1 MSLHPSQRQHR
12 YSVQESTP
20 SYSSLAA
27 ALPPVGTFQTDAQG
41 HYESVNPRW
50 CEMTG
55 LPPEAANGEG
65 WLQAVYTGDRAD
77 IAHRWQQAWQHHIPF
92 HAEYRLQQPSG
103 EILWVLSQAAPLSQN
118 DGQTADAIAGYVG
131 TLIDITRYKQAT
143 QPATAES
150 STSAPKASLSNVQ
163 HQLNHA
169 SANRQQAEAILTE
182 FRDFY
187 LTLFESFPCPMW
199 RTDPSGNCNY
209 LNQAWLDLTGRL
221 LHEELNKGW
230 IDGIHPDDREHY
242 CLAFVTAMNER
253 CPFETEYRLL
263 HRDGTYHWMYDYGRP
278 FYDFDLCFAGYI
290 GTCYDI
296 TERKQAETTLKQQA
310 EQQRLIAET
319 TQRIRQSLKLDAI
332 LTTTVAEV
340 RQLLAVDR
348 VLIYRLASN
357 GSTQVITE
365 AVVTDQTALLGRVF
379 PSTLFTPD
387 AWDRYHQGQV
397 EVCADLESA
406 AIAPPVVE
414 LLRPY
419 SVRAKLIVPILQ
431 GAEQGANL
439 WGLLVAHQCCQ
450 PRQWQTFEIELL
462 QQLAGQVTIAIQQS
476 ELYEQVH
483 RLNSDLEQQVQKRT
497 AELQQA
503 FEFEDSLKRI
513 TDKVRD
519 SLDEQ
524 QILHTA
530 VHELALALKVISC
543 NASLYDLQTHSST
556 ICYEYTALETLFLG
570 RVVQMRNFS
579 EGYDQLLRG
588 QYFQFCSI
596 VPNPVRGRVTML
608 ACPIVEEQGVL
619 GDLWLTK
626 HHDVAFSEQDIR
638 LVQQVANQCAIAIRQ
653 ARLYQAVQLQVQE
666 LESLNNLKDDFL
678 STVSHELRT
687 PMSNIKM
694 AAQMLE
700 VVLKQMGA
708 LDADNKAARYFE
720 ILHQECQR
728 EINLINDLLDLSR
741 LNTSTPLLVTTIDT
755 PDWLRKLVVPFQERA
770 QSQQQQLQLDIPES
784 LPNVATDAE
793 SLSRIV
799 TELLNNACK
808 YTPAHHVIT
817 VSGQVVQQHLRLSI
831 SNSGVEIP
839 SHEISRIFNK
849 FYRIPNNDPWKHG
862 GTGLGLA
869 LVKKLVERLGAIIEV
884 SSTNGHTQFSVD
896 LPLTSEQ

>member
-1 MSLHPSQRQHR
+1 
-12 YSVQESTP
+12 
-20 SYSSLAA
+20 
-27 ALPPVGTFQTDAQG
+27 
-41 HYESVNPRW
+41 
-50 CEMTG
+50 
-55 LPPEAANGEG
+55 
-65 WLQAVYTGDRAD
+65 
-77 IAHRWQQAWQHHIPF
+77 
-92 HAEYRLQQPSG
+92 
-103 EILWVLSQAAPLSQN
+103 
-118 DGQTADAIAGYVG
+118 
-131 TLIDITRYKQAT
+131 
-143 QPATAES
+143 
-150 STSAPKASLSNVQ
+150 
-163 HQLNHA
+163 
-169 SANRQQAEAILTE
+169 
-182 FRDFY
+182 
-187 LTLFESFPCPMW
+187 
-199 RTDPSGNCNY
+199 
-209 LNQAWLDLTGRL
+209 
-221 LHEELNKGW
+221 
-230 IDGIHPDDREHY
+230 
-242 CLAFVTAMNER
+242 
-253 CPFETEYRLL
+253 
-263 HRDGTYHWMYDYGRP
+263 
-278 FYDFDLCFAGYI
+278 
-290 GTCYDI
+290 
-296 TERKQAETTLKQQA
+296 
-310 EQQRLIAET
+310 
-319 TQRIRQSLKLDAI
+319 
-332 LTTTVAEV
+332 
-340 RQLLAVDR
+340 
-348 VLIYRLASN
+348 
-357 GSTQVITE
+357 
-365 AVVTDQTALLGRVF
+365 
-379 PSTLFTPD
+379 
-387 AWDRYHQGQV
+387 
-397 EVCADLESA
+397 
-406 AIAPPVVE
+406 
-414 LLRPY
+414 
-419 SVRAKLIVPILQ
+419 LQ
-431 GAEQGANL
+431 GAEQGAHL

-462 QQLAGQVTIAIQQS
+462 QQLASQVAIAIQQS
-476 ELYEQVH
+476 ELYEQVY

-530 VHELALALKVISC
+530 VQELALALKVISC

-579 EGYDQLLRG
+579 EGYDQLLQG

-626 HHDVAFSEQDIR
+626 HPDVAFSEQDIR

-700 VVLKQMGA
+700 VVLQQMGM
-708 LDADNKAARYFE
+708 LGADNKAARYFE

-741 LNTSTPLLVTTIDT
+741 LNTSTPLLVTSIDT
-755 PDWLRKLVVPFQERA
+755 PVWLHRLVVPFQERA

-784 LPNVATDAE
+784 LPSIATDAE

-808 YTPAHHVIT
+808 YTPAHHVIKVT
-817 VSGQVVQQHLRLSI
+817 ARVVQQQLQLSI

-839 SHEISRIFNK
+839 THEISRIFNK

-869 LVKKLVERLGAIIEV
+869 LVKKLVERLSATIEV
-884 SSTNGHTQFSVD
+884 SSKNGHTQFRVD
-896 LPLTSEQ
+896 LPLPSEH